1 MDVNATKHA
10 FLTIETDGK
19 EKSRL
24 PTQSLLTWG
33 ETGMGVEGKWCLVT
47 TAWLK

>member
-19 EKSRL
+19 EEKSPGFPL
-24 PTQSLLTWG
+24 NLY
-33 ETGMGVEGKWCLVT
+33 
-47 TAWLK
+47 